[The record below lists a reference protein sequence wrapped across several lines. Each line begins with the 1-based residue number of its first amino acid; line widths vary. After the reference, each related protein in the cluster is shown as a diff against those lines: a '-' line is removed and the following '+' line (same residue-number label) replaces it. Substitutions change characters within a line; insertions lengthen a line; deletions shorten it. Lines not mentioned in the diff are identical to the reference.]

1 MNNNNL
7 RPQECVYFRPE
18 KSPLMLNFVNF
29 HTVKQL
35 SVHFDLDK
43 FSTKTKKNQSKMSK
57 IALTRPFIMEGL

>member
-18 KSPLMLNFVNF
+18 KSPLMLNFVNV

-35 SVHFDLDK
+35 SVRFDLAHFFPGTTQVDL
-43 FSTKTKKNQSKMSK
+43 FSNA
-57 IALTRPFIMEGL
+57 IFALPNCLNL